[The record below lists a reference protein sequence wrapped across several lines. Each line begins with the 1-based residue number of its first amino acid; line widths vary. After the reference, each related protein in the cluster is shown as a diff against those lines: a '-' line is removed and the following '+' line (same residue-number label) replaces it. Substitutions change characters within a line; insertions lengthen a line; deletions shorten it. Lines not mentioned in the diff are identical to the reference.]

1 MKLLK
6 ITAVLCAS
14 VAVPYLLLALIAPP
28 PLGMMPLSVVAC
40 LPAFIVPRGRAL
52 AWGAI
57 VIAAALVALHAWLD
71 YKVLVEGDSAL
82 GAAMVWVSALLTAGC
97 FGLVLLLRT
106 VLDASE
112 RFFGRSGPR
121 IRTMPPDASLHS
133 RH

>member
-6 ITAVLCAS
+6 ISALLCAS
-14 VAVPYLLLALIAPP
+14 VGVPYLLLALIAPP
-28 PLGMMPLSVVAC
+28 PLDVMPLSVVAC
-40 LPAFIVPRGRAL
+40 LLAFIVPRGRAL
-52 AWGAI
+52 AWGAV

-82 GAAMVWVSALLTAGC
+82 GAAMVWVLALLTAGC

-106 VLDASE
+106 GLDASE

-121 IRTMPPDASLHS
+121 IRQRQLGD
-133 RH
+133 